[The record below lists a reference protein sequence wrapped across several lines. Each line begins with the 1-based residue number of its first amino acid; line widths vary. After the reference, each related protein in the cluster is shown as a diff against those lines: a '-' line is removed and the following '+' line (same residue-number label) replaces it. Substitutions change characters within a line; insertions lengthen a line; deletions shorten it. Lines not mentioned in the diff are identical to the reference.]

1 MRKIVFYGAVLLA
14 ASVASAQDERVDQV
28 LAKYD
33 DIRPSERELAM
44 YRLDW
49 TESLDDALRR
59 ATREARPIVLIIIHA
74 QYGDIRSGHC

>member
-1 MRKIVFYGAVLLA
+1 MRKIVFYGAVLFT
-14 ASVASAQDERVDQV
+14 ASIASAQDERVDQV

-49 TESLDDALRR
+49 AESLDAALRR